1 MTGVQTCAL
10 PIYFADF
17 SFRRNERFV
26 EKDNRLKKSSVG
38 TKEMNIHNQF
48 SFNYFIVFT
57 VILLAVNLLIFKFK
71 KIDWRE
77 LFNWKSIL
85 LALVFTFLGLFY
97 SEISHSKDWIV
108 KTYGFPRYFYLTKK
122 PFGGPFCVEIF
133 IQEFKYL
140 NFIQDFLFCFLSLN
154 LMILIFKKTL
164 K

>member
-1 MTGVQTCAL
+1 
-10 PIYFADF
+10 
-17 SFRRNERFV
+17 
-26 EKDNRLKKSSVG
+26 
-38 TKEMNIHNQF
+38 MNIHNQF

-57 VILLAVNLLIFKFK
+57 VILLVVNLLIFKFK
-71 KIDWRE
+71 KRSWRE
-77 LFNWKSIL
+77 LFNWKLIL

-97 SEISHSKDWIV
+97 SETTHSNDWIV

-122 PFGGPFCVEIF
+122 PFGEPICVEFF

-154 LMILIFKKTL
+154 LMILIFKKPL

>member
-1 MTGVQTCAL
+1 MKNYSNKHGYYITIISLLLCS
-10 PIYFADF
+10 FFFRKDF
-17 SFRRNERFV
+17 SF
-26 EKDNRLKKSSVG
+26 
-38 TKEMNIHNQF
+38 I
-48 SFNYFIVFT
+48 YFIAFT
-57 VILLAVNLLIFKFK
+57 VILLVVNLLIFKFK
-71 KIDWRE
+71 KRDWRE
-77 LFNWKSIL
+77 FFNWKSIL

-154 LMILIFKKTL
+154 LMILIFKKTQ